1 VKFPINMSI
10 NLLVSDNIHLNLNK
24 VQTNVGQFSFYLEN
38 HWFQFLEEI
47 KRTNLIFEQFYFYK
61 FCTCFSFQRVP
72 IVSLLKEPLV
82 FKED

>member
-47 KRTNLIFEQFYFYK
+47 KITNLILEQF
-61 FCTCFSFQRVP
+61 
-72 IVSLLKEPLV
+72 LLLQILYM
-82 FKED
+82 F